1 MGLPTSP
8 SSLQQHEAVQKLSIL
23 NKVYKECQLNQ
34 SIVCI
39 TIIVIGIICILSGIV
54 LTSLSFILV
63 FSLLPAQLSVF
74 LGAILIGVGSALVA
88 FGITKYFSKPQSTEQ
103 DQLLAEELLKTKLI
117 AEEKKEEVLR
127 LKTQLGETQVTLCNQ
142 TEDLKNQLEEA
153 RTQCANLLVEREE
166 AQKIVQ
172 TSQNEVSQLQ
182 NALEQAKL
190 DSEQKAAKIGELEIM
205 VKNQQVITEAIAS
218 DLDTVVSSQRD
229 TIAQKDQQLTAL
241 KQQVQ
246 NLTLQLLS
254 SSSSSSTT
262 LSLKTRFLES
272 SFVRRLSMGSSGGRS
287 PLRSIDS
294 LSSSDSDERLSPQQ
308 REEIKE
314 SDGEGEETCSSSDS
328 HLS

>member
-190 DSEQKAAKIGELEIM
+190 DSEQKAAKIGELEIV

-218 DLDTVVSSQRD
+218 DLDTVVSSQRN

-254 SSSSSSTT
+254 SSSSSSTA

-328 HLS
+328 NLS

>member
-190 DSEQKAAKIGELEIM
+190 DSEQKAAKISELEIV

-218 DLDTVVSSQRD
+218 DLDTVVSSQRN

-272 SFVRRLSMGSSGGRS
+272 SFVRGLSMGSSGGRS

-328 HLS
+328 NLS

>member
-190 DSEQKAAKIGELEIM
+190 DSEQKAAKIGELEIV

-218 DLDTVVSSQRD
+218 DLDTVVSSQRN

-262 LSLKTRFLES
+262 LSLKTRFLEN
-272 SFVRRLSMGSSGGRS
+272 SFVRRLSMSSSGGRS

-328 HLS
+328 NLS

>member
-182 NALEQAKL
+182 HAL
-190 DSEQKAAKIGELEIM
+190 
-205 VKNQQVITEAIAS
+205 
-218 DLDTVVSSQRD
+218 
-229 TIAQKDQQLTAL
+229 
-241 KQQVQ
+241 
-246 NLTLQLLS
+246 
-254 SSSSSSTT
+254 
-262 LSLKTRFLES
+262 
-272 SFVRRLSMGSSGGRS
+272 
-287 PLRSIDS
+287 
-294 LSSSDSDERLSPQQ
+294 
-308 REEIKE
+308 
-314 SDGEGEETCSSSDS
+314 
-328 HLS
+328 

>member
-190 DSEQKAAKIGELEIM
+190 DSEQKAAKIGELEIV

-218 DLDTVVSSQRD
+218 DLDTVVSSQRN

-272 SFVRRLSMGSSGGRS
+272 SFVRGLSMGSSGGRS

-308 REEIKE
+308 REKIKE

-328 HLS
+328 NLS

>member
-190 DSEQKAAKIGELEIM
+190 DSEQKAAKIGELEIV

-218 DLDTVVSSQRD
+218 DLDTVVSSQRN
-229 TIAQKDQQLTAL
+229 TIAKKDQQLTAL

-254 SSSSSSTT
+254 SSSSTT
-262 LSLKTRFLES
+262 LSLKTRFLEN
-272 SFVRRLSMGSSGGRS
+272 SFVRRLSMSSSGGRS

-314 SDGEGEETCSSSDS
+314 SDGEGEETCSSPDS
-328 HLS
+328 NLS

>member
-190 DSEQKAAKIGELEIM
+190 DSEQKAAKIGELEIV

-218 DLDTVVSSQRD
+218 DLDTVVSSQRN
-229 TIAQKDQQLTAL
+229 TIAKKDQQLTAL

-254 SSSSSSTT
+254 SSSSTT

-272 SFVRRLSMGSSGGRS
+272 SFVRGLSMGSSGGRS

-314 SDGEGEETCSSSDS
+314 SDGEGEETCSSPDS
-328 HLS
+328 NLS

>member
-190 DSEQKAAKIGELEIM
+190 DSEQKAAKIGELEIV

-218 DLDTVVSSQRD
+218 DLDTVVSSQRN

-254 SSSSSSTT
+254 SSSSTT

-272 SFVRRLSMGSSGGRS
+272 SFVRGLSMGSSGGRS

-314 SDGEGEETCSSSDS
+314 SDGEGEETCSSPDS
-328 HLS
+328 NLS

>member
-172 TSQNEVSQLQ
+172 TSQNEGSQLQ

-190 DSEQKAAKIGELEIM
+190 DSEQKAAKIGELEIV

-218 DLDTVVSSQRD
+218 DLDTVVSSQRN

-254 SSSSSSTT
+254 SSSSSTT

-272 SFVRRLSMGSSGGRS
+272 SFVRGLSMGSSGGRS

-314 SDGEGEETCSSSDS
+314 SDGEGEETCFSSDS
-328 HLS
+328 NLS

>member
-190 DSEQKAAKIGELEIM
+190 DSEQKAAKIGELEIV

-218 DLDTVVSSQRD
+218 DLDTVVSSQRN

-328 HLS
+328 NLS

>member
-1 MGLPTSP
+1 M
-8 SSLQQHEAVQKLSIL
+8 
-23 NKVYKECQLNQ
+23 
-34 SIVCI
+34 
-39 TIIVIGIICILSGIV
+39 
-54 LTSLSFILV
+54 
-63 FSLLPAQLSVF
+63 
-74 LGAILIGVGSALVA
+74 
-88 FGITKYFSKPQSTEQ
+88 
-103 DQLLAEELLKTKLI
+103 
-117 AEEKKEEVLR
+117 R

-190 DSEQKAAKIGELEIM
+190 DSEQKAAKIGELEIV

-218 DLDTVVSSQRD
+218 DLDTVVSSQRN

-328 HLS
+328 NLS

>member
-190 DSEQKAAKIGELEIM
+190 DSEQKAAKIGELEIV

-218 DLDTVVSSQRD
+218 DLDTVVSSQRN

-272 SFVRRLSMGSSGGRS
+272 SFVRGLSMGSSGGRS

-328 HLS
+328 NLS

>member
-153 RTQCANLLVEREE
+153 RTQYANLLVEREE

-190 DSEQKAAKIGELEIM
+190 DSEQKAAKIGELEIV

-218 DLDTVVSSQRD
+218 DLDTVVSSQRN

-254 SSSSSSTT
+254 SSSSTT

-272 SFVRRLSMGSSGGRS
+272 SFVRGLSMGSSGGRS

-314 SDGEGEETCSSSDS
+314 SDGEGEETCSSPDS
-328 HLS
+328 NLS